1 MQLSTS
7 HWLYAGTKPT
17 ASALF
22 KQSSNDFI
30 VTEDLGF
37 APSGEGEH
45 HLFYIE
51 KENTNTAFVAEQLAK
66 TFKQPL
72 RNVSYAGRKDKY
84 ALTRQWFS
92 IYAPKVKTFNI
103 NDFSL
108 AGVRITNYTK
118 HHKKIRT
125 GQHNGNHFA
134 ITLRNVSDL
143 AQVISALQYIREQG
157 IPNYYGEQRFGV
169 VNTATN
175 ESLVGGNL
183 ALAERMLNG
192 EDIRN
197 RNKRSMAISALR
209 SWLFNEFISTRIAHN
224 SYDQVL
230 LGDALNLSNS
240 NSFFIAEAPLSA
252 LQQRYSARDIAPTA
266 PLWGEVRSAVTHD
279 ALALEDDIFHRYRPV
294 CEFLA
299 GLNMQTARRPIKIW
313 PANLEWA
320 AQGDTLTI
328 NFWLP
333 AGCFAT
339 SVLREC
345 VNTLTTAQQRSDT

>member
-7 HWLYAGTKPT
+7 HWLYAGHSPS

-22 KQSSNDFI
+22 KQSTQDFV

-37 APSGEGEH
+37 EPSGEGEH

-92 IYAPKVKTFNI
+92 IYAPKVKHFDI
-103 NDFSL
+103 NEFSL
-108 AGVRITNYTK
+108 PSVTITQYTK

-125 GQHNGNHFA
+125 GQHKGNHFT
-134 ITLRNVSDL
+134 ITLRDVTDLKAVSE
-143 AQVISALQYIREQG
+143 SLQYISENG
-157 IPNYYGEQRFGV
+157 VPNYFGEQRFGV
-169 VNTATN
+169 VNTTDSG
-175 ESLVGGNL
+175 SLIGGNL
-183 ALAERMLNG
+183 ALAERMMNG
-192 EDIRN
+192 EEIRN

-209 SWLFNEFISTRIAHN
+209 SWLFNEFISERLAQGHYH
-224 SYDQVL
+224 SVL
-230 LGDALNLSNS
+230 LGDALNLSKS
-240 NSFFIAEAPLSA
+240 NSFFVAEEPLDE
-252 LQQRYSARDIAPTA
+252 LQHRYEARDIAPTA
-266 PLWGEVRSAVTHD
+266 PLWGDTQSAVSGD
-279 ALALEDDIFHRYRPV
+279 ALAFESEISQRYAEL
-294 CEFLA
+294 CDFLA
-299 GLNMQTARRPIKIW
+299 SLNMQTARRPIKIW
-313 PANLEWA
+313 PANLEWT

-345 VNTLTTAQQRSDT
+345 VNTVTAA